1 MELSQF
7 WETRKLASNAFY
19 LSRRAEWEK
28 GKGKKKKG
36 KGMGRCSVFSVNTS
50 PSNAFKSEILGI
62 CLEIRRKYYYKE
74 F

>member
-19 LSRRAEWEK
+19 LSRRAEWE
-28 GKGKKKKG
+28 KG